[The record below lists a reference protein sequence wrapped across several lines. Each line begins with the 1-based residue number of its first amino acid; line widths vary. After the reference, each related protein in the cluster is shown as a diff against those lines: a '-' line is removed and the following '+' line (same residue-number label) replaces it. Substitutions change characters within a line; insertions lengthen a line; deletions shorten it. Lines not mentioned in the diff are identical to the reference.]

1 MSTGHGQGRDSVS
14 AQLMS
19 QREADLAIINSV
31 QTALTARL
39 QLADICNIVGDK
51 IQQIFQAQ
59 VVNIALLEDGQQ
71 QFCVP
76 YYIEREVR
84 VAPHSIA
91 IFGFRKHVLETR
103 QALLFN
109 EDLAAQSIAYGNP
122 VLRGE
127 TAKSAAFIPMISGDE
142 VTGVVTLQHLD
153 LEFAFSEADVALL
166 KTITNILSTALENAR
181 LFGETQK
188 LLQLTAA
195 RASDLEVIGRIGREF
210 TACLDMQAVFHSLA
224 LNVHQLLKTNTFFV
238 LLMNS
243 NTQKLDMVFGMENG
257 AALAP
262 FSLAL
267 DDPLA
272 MSSRCARTRL
282 EVVRHMRPGEP
293 RYLAGNCP
301 NLSNLYSPLIVGERL
316 LGVMSV
322 QTMEANAYGEREQS
336 IFRTLCSYLTIA
348 LDNAAALQAQHE
360 AEAQRAATLEQAN
373 ATLEQL
379 GAIGREITGNLEQAA
394 VLSSLDRHVRA
405 LLDTH
410 SYRIYRLRQGGSKL
424 SLVLGIDNDQ
434 RVDSQSELLDIEPAA
449 ALCIA
454 EQQEVLDAQAGSSA
468 IYAPLMAGERVLG
481 VMSIHTPRAHAYG
494 ERDVAIFRT
503 LCAYGAIALAN
514 SDTLAALRKAQAMI
528 IQQEKMASLGQ
539 LVANVAHEINTPIGA
554 IKASGNNI
562 AEALEQTLS
571 NLPRLFQLLDLPE
584 QQLFIDMLQHTRQQD
599 ELLNTR
605 EERALTRNVTELL
618 EQAGVDDARRKAALL
633 VELRAY
639 ADAASYLTLLRHT
652 HAGFILD
659 TAASMASI
667 VSSANNINTA
677 VERVAKIVFA
687 LKSYSRV
694 DSSGE
699 LREVDLRQSLD
710 TVLTIY
716 QNQTKQGIEVVR
728 NYQTIAPLRCLPDE
742 LNQVWTNLIYNAI
755 QAMQNQG
762 TLTIGISEQGKE
774 AVVAIRDTGCGIAPE
789 IRDRIFDAFFT
800 TKPAGEGSGLGL
812 DIVRK
817 IIDKHHGRI
826 TVESEPGVG
835 TEFAVHLPLA

>member
-1 MSTGHGQGRDSVS
+1 MSTAHGQGRSSVS
-14 AQLMS
+14 AQLMA

-31 QTALTARL
+31 QSALAARL
-39 QLADICNIVGDK
+39 ELDDICAIVGDK
-51 IQQIFQAQ
+51 IRAIFDAQ
-59 VVNIALLEDGQQ
+59 VVSIALLDSEQQ
-71 QFCVP
+71 QFNVP
-76 YYIEREVR
+76 YYIERDVR
-84 VAPHSIA
+84 EAPHTIA
-91 IFGFRKHVLETR
+91 IYGFRKHVLSTR

-109 EDLAAQSIAYGNP
+109 EKLDQHSIAYGNP

-127 TAKSAAFIPMISGDE
+127 NAKSAAFIPMISGDE

-166 KTITNILSTALENAR
+166 KTITNILSAATENAR
-181 LFGETQK
+181 LFAETQK

-257 AALAP
+257 ATLAP

-293 RYLAGNCP
+293 RYLAGSCP

-322 QTMEANAYGEREQS
+322 QTMEANAYSEREQS

-348 LDNAAALQAQHE
+348 LDNAAALEAQHE

-394 VLSSLDRHVRA
+394 VLSSLDRHVSA

-410 SYRIYRLRQGGSKL
+410 SYRIYRLRSGGSKL
-424 SLVLGIDNDQ
+424 ALVLGVDNGQRLPRNDELIDID
-434 RVDSQSELLDIEPAA
+434 PAA

-454 EQQEVLDAQAGSSA
+454 EQQEVLDAQAGTSA
-468 IYAPLMAGERVLG
+468 IYAPLMAGELVLG

-514 SDTLAALRKAQAMI
+514 SDTLATLRKAQAMI

-554 IKASGNNI
+554 IKASGHNI
-562 AEALEQTLS
+562 AEALQQTLA
-571 NLPRLFQLLDLPE
+571 NLPRLFQLLDLPA
-584 QQLFIDMLQHTRQQD
+584 QQLFIDMLQHTRATG

-605 EERALTRNVTELL
+605 EERALTRDVTSVL
-618 EQAGVDDARRKAALL
+618 ETAGIEDARRKAALL
-633 VELRAY
+633 VELRAH
-639 ADAASYLTLLRHT
+639 AHASQYLLLLAHP
-652 HAGFILD
+652 HSDFVLD

-667 VSSANNINTA
+667 VSSASNINTA

-687 LKSYSRV
+687 LKTYSRV

-699 LREVDLRQSLD
+699 LREIDLGQSLD

-728 NYQTIAPLRCLPDE
+728 NYQAIGMLRCLPDE
-742 LNQVWTNLIYNAI
+742 LSQVWTNLIYNAI

-762 TLTIGISEQGKE
+762 TLSIDIGRVGNE
-774 AVVAIRDTGCGIAPE
+774 AVVSIRDTGCGIPPE

-817 IIDKHHGRI
+817 IVDKHHGRI
-826 TVESEPGVG
+826 TVESEPGHG
-835 TEFAVHLPLA
+835 TMFAVHLPMQ

>member
-1 MSTGHGQGRDSVS
+1 MSTAHGQGRDSVS
-14 AQLMS
+14 AQLMA

-39 QLADICNIVGDK
+39 QLADICTIVGDK

-59 VVNIALLEDGQQ
+59 VVNIALLERDTQ
-71 QFCVP
+71 QFHVP
-76 YYIEREVR
+76 YYIERELR
-84 VAPHSIA
+84 EAPHTIG
-91 IFGFRKHVLETR
+91 IFGFRKHVLESR

-109 EDLAAQSIAYGNP
+109 ENLAQQSVAYGNP

-153 LEFAFSEADVALL
+153 LEFAFSEADVTLL

-181 LFGETQK
+181 LFEETQK

-243 NTQKLDMVFGMENG
+243 TTQKLDMVFGMENG

-322 QTMEANAYGEREQS
+322 QTMESNAYGEREQS

-434 RVDSQSELLDIEPAA
+434 RVDSNGELLDIEPAA

-454 EQQEVLDAQAGSSA
+454 EQQEVLDAQAGTSA

-514 SDTLAALRKAQAMI
+514 SDTLAALRRAQAMI

-554 IKASGNNI
+554 IKASGHNI

-571 NLPRLFQLLDLPE
+571 NLPRLFQLLAEPE
-584 QQLFIDMLQHTRQQD
+584 QQLFIAMLQHTRNSSGI
-599 ELLNTR
+599 LNTR
-605 EERALTRNVTELL
+605 EERALTNQVMDML
-618 EQAGVDDARRKAALL
+618 EQAGVTEARRKAALL
-633 VELRAY
+633 VELRAHAY
-639 ADAASYLTLLRHT
+639 AANYVGLLRHP
-652 HAGFILD
+652 HADFILD

-667 VSSANNINTA
+667 VSSASNINTA

-699 LREVDLRQSLD
+699 LREVDLCHSLD

-728 NYQTIAPLRCLPDE
+728 NYHPIAPLRCLPDE

-762 TLTIGISEQGKE
+762 TLTINIEQVGNE
-774 AVVAIRDTGCGIAPE
+774 AVVAIRDTGCGIPPE

-817 IIDKHHGRI
+817 IVDKHHGRI
-826 TVESEPGVG
+826 TVDSEAGVG
-835 TEFAVHLPLA
+835 TEFAVHLPLQ